1 MMLCMVQILQ
11 ELLRT
16 EKTLMYNCFTTNADL
31 NVLLDANTIIVTLN
45 SMFSNQCNIPH
56 GVFVSLQIDS
66 LGTYEPNT
74 YVLDFMYKSAT
85 QTINVDCNIIDCS
98 NIKSTQSA
106 TIVLETKTSVT
117 YIPVG
122 SIRVSR
128 GLADQCFHD
137 DDSYVELYQ
146 GSVVA
151 VLYPTYNCFNII
163 SSNTAG
169 VDNLLPIS
177 SAKAYIDYSDD
188 TNGVFEQLQISIEAG
203 IFLPTL
209 QFSKT
214 DTPLRIRLS
223 NPKISEFFLQS
234 MSNGVM
240 TKNLKIIQIGLTF
253 LLDTAFT
260 MKIKK
265 TAQTTLNYYK
275 LMGIPYAYSKFDM
288 KIVNNGFY
296 VTKAGSPQLQPANQL
311 LNNLGVTGYIIEYI
325 FTTYSVSGTDT
336 FRYRLMSPGVVSG
349 QNLLSLDVTQT
360 TCEVRFPNQGCAT
373 LMPKLR
379 ATPIK
384 ELKAYLVFYFQK
396 DQEVLQNY
404 TINIDNIF
412 DSCFSDGVL
421 DYSKQKSKLMINIS
435 SNAASKTCTIS
446 KNDAISVVITNAI
459 SKQQLATLNID
470 YKTNDMYFEI
480 DSVVLDKQPE
490 IRVQFFRDLVL
501 QDAISLTQYVENY
514 DYAPTQTKEI
524 IIVSIILA
532 VNLAITIVYI
542 LIKFLLYPYIT
553 SHMLK
558 TQVKVQRFVTAAEE
572 EVDV

>member
-1 MMLCMVQILQ
+1 M
-11 ELLRT
+11 
-16 EKTLMYNCFTTNADL
+16 K
-31 NVLLDANTIIVTLN
+31 
-45 SMFSNQCNIPH
+45 SKQCNIPH
-56 GVFVSLQIDS
+56 GIFVSLQIDS
-66 LGTYEPNT
+66 LGIYEPST
-74 YVLDFMYKSAT
+74 YVYDFQYSDSQ
-85 QTINVDCNIIDCS
+85 QTIQVDCNSIDCA

-106 TIVLETKTSVT
+106 TIIIETKTEVT

-214 DTPLRIRLS
+214 DTPLKIRLS

-349 QNLLSLDVTQT
+349 QNLFTLDITQS

-379 ATPIK
+379 ATPIR
-384 ELKAYLVFYFQK
+384 ELKAYLVFYFK
-396 DQEVLQNY
+396 KNEEVLQNY

-412 DSCFSDGVL
+412 DSCFSGGILEYNKD
-421 DYSKQKSKLMINIS
+421 KSKLSINIS
-435 SNAASKTCTIS
+435 SNTNSRTCVLN
-446 KNDAISVVITNAI
+446 KNDAVSVVVTNFVT
-459 SKQQLATLNID
+459 KQQLAKFNMD

-558 TQVKVQRFVTAAEE
+558 TQVKVKRFVTAAEE